1 VLDLYTETYG
11 HDRSRVCALGIEAN
25 PAHTA
30 YLTVLNAY
38 FKRKGIQ
45 ALVLTQT
52 AASVRPGH
60 ARFEQDSA
68 GPQEWAARL
77 AAPGKTKGR
86 DHILEVP
93 LLDLPA
99 FVSEVVHPLA
109 LESRWRTG
117 QRLPL
122 GMKIDIEGEEY
133 AMLPALITSG
143 GLCEMDMVY
152 IETHPRSFA
161 TETGKVVGLKIP
173 AIEKSF
179 EQMRRANPRCSVQ
192 YMHLDDETYLYADT
206 QVPLP
211 P

>member
-1 VLDLYTETYG
+1 
-11 HDRSRVCALGIEAN
+11 
-25 PAHTA
+25 
-30 YLTVLNAY
+30 
-38 FKRKGIQ
+38 
-45 ALVLTQT
+45 
-52 AASVRPGH
+52 
-60 ARFEQDSA
+60 
-68 GPQEWAARL
+68 
-77 AAPGKTKGR
+77 
-86 DHILEVP
+86 
-93 LLDLPA
+93 
-99 FVSEVVHPLA
+99 
-109 LESRWRTG
+109 
-117 QRLPL
+117 
-122 GMKIDIEGEEY
+122 MKIDIEGEEY

>member
-25 PAHTA
+25 PVHTA
-30 YLTVLNAY
+30 YLTVLNTY
-38 FKRKGIQ
+38 FKREGIQ

-52 AASVRPGH
+52 AASVRPGQ
-60 ARFEQDSA
+60 ARFEPDPA

-77 AAPGKTKGR
+77 AAANTSKACDDVLK
-86 DHILEVP
+86 VP

-122 GMKIDIEGEEY
+122 GMKMDIEGEEY

-143 GLCEMDMVY
+143 GLCDMSMLYV
-152 IETHPRSFA
+152 ETHPTSYA
-161 TETGKVVGLKIP
+161 TETGKAVGMTIP

-179 EQMRRANPRCSVQ
+179 EQMRRANPRCSVR

-206 QVPLP
+206 QVPLLP
-211 P
+211 